1 MPVMDGLQFCEEL
14 KKDEV
19 ISHIPIV
26 LLTALSENDD
36 KVKGYNVGAD
46 GYLEKPFDSAL
57 LRTMIEN
64 IIKTRKELKSKFSE
78 DTDSGIGLLTH
89 SSIDEDFMESISG
102 IIESNLKEVEL
113 STAFLCQEL
122 NMSSSKLYRKLKELT
137 DMAPN
142 EFIRTIRLKKSATLL
157 KTKIYNVSEV
167 AHLIGFNDP
176 LYFSRCFKKQFGF
189 PPSKLL

>member
-1 MPVMDGLQFCEEL
+1 L
-14 KKDEV
+14 KKDEF
-19 ISHIPIV
+19 ISHIPIL

-46 GYLEKPFDSAL
+46 GYLAKPFDSAL
-57 LRTMIEN
+57 LRTLIEN
-64 IIKTRKELKSKFSE
+64 IIKTRKELKSMFSG
-78 DTDSGIGLLTH
+78 DTDSGIALLTH
-89 SSIDEDFMESISG
+89 SSIDEDFMEKITG
-102 IIESNLKEVEL
+102 IIESNLTEIDL
-113 STAFLCQEL
+113 STTFLCQEL

-142 EFIRTIRLKKSATLL
+142 EYIRTIRLKKSATLL
-157 KTKIYNVSEV
+157 KTKKHNVSEV
-167 AHLIGFNDP
+167 ADLVGFNDP